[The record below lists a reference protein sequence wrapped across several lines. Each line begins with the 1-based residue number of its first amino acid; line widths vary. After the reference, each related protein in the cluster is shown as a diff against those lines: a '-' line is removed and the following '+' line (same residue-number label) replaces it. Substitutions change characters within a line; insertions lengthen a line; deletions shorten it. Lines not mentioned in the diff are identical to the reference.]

1 MIVTEK
7 SELSTGKVIIEFY
20 ADWCGPCKLTKP
32 IVEQFGKTS
41 KDVKVYFCNVDEDF
55 ALAGEHGVR
64 GVPTMVYMENGQVK
78 NRKVGMAQL
87 NDIQELIKS

>member
-7 SELSTGKVIIEFY
+7 SELNKGRVLIEFY
-20 ADWCGPCKLTKP
+20 ADWCGPCKITKP
-32 IVEQFGKTS
+32 IVEQFGNSS

-55 ALAGEHGVR
+55 TLAAEHGVR
-64 GVPTMVYMENGQVK
+64 GVPTMVYVVDGEVK

-87 NDIQELIKS
+87 ADIQQLTNS